1 MAEEILTEHWERVS
15 ELVVVPY
22 TDGRF
27 VVKAGNTQLYSKA
40 ETGRFPA
47 EGEVARLLAGHA

>member
-1 MAEEILTEHWERVS
+1 MTEHWGKIS

-27 VVKAGNTQLYSKA
+27 VVKVGDRQLFSKA
-40 ETGRFPA
+40 DTGRFPTK
-47 EGEVARLLAGHA
+47 GEMARLIGQA

>member
-1 MAEEILTEHWERVS
+1 VAEEILTEHWGKIS

-27 VVKAGNTQLYSKA
+27 VVKVGGRQLFSKA
-40 ETGRFPA
+40 DTGRFPTK
-47 EGEVARLLAGHA
+47 GEMARLMSQA

>member
-1 MAEEILTEHWERVS
+1 MTEHWDKIS

-27 VVKAGNTQLYSKA
+27 VVKVGGRQLFSKA
-40 ETGRFPA
+40 DIGRFPTK
-47 EGEVARLLAGHA
+47 GEMARLMSQA

>member
-1 MAEEILTEHWERVS
+1 VAEEILTEHWGRIS

-27 VVKAGNTQLYSKA
+27 VVKVAGKQLFSKA
-40 ETGRFPA
+40 ETGRFPTK
-47 EGEVARLLAGHA
+47 GEMARLMSQA

>member
-1 MAEEILTEHWERVS
+1 MAEEILTEHWGKIS

-27 VVKAGNTQLYSKA
+27 VVKVGDRQLFSKA
-40 ETGRFPA
+40 DTGRFPTK
-47 EGEVARLLAGHA
+47 GEMARLMSQA